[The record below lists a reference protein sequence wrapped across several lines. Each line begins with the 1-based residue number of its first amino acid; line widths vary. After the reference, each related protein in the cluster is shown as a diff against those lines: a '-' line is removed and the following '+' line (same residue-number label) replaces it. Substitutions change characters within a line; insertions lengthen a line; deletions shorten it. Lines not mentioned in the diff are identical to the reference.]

1 MKLKSKLI
9 MSGVALAACAATLTS
24 TTYAW
29 YTTNTTVSADGI
41 TGATASV
48 GTSSIFIS
56 KDEGQT
62 WAQSVTLTA
71 ADTTSGNFASAA
83 LVPLQYG
90 QKVDTKNTP
99 ETSDDVTTTGF
110 FDLGG
115 STSGTGNTTLNFKLW
130 VRTSAVSTEAGSI
143 DLYLNKFIVNSAAI
157 TTSDNLL
164 QNKAP
169 GSDSTALADYGIYTQ
184 LADLGGSGSV
194 ATYGVDASRALAMY
208 TTANYEGG
216 SAVTGLYDLESSGT
230 KKASTGA
237 LQGDPTGLDAL
248 KYYNAVMG
256 TSLSRT
262 GATNS
267 VTASEQTPLTHG
279 TTVVTIAKLDQTGVA
294 MTEIEF
300 TVFLDGWDK
309 YCFDACKNS
318 SISIQLSFT
327 TETKNN
333 ANKIQLH

>member
-29 YTTNTTVSADGI
+29 YTTNTEVGATGI
-41 TGATASV
+41 SGATASV

-56 KDEGQT
+56 KDGGTT

-71 ADTTSGNFASAA
+71 DDTTSGNFSTAA

-90 QKVDTKNTP
+90 QK
-99 ETSDDVTTTGF
+99 ETTTGF
-110 FDLGG
+110 FDLDG
-115 STSGTGNTTLNFKLW
+115 STSGSGNTTLNFKLW

-143 DLYLNKFIVNSAAI
+143 DLYLNKFIVDSADI

-164 QNKAP
+164 QNRAP
-169 GSDSTALADYGIYTQ
+169 GASSTALADYGIYTQ
-184 LADLGGSGSV
+184 LTDLSGLSSV

-208 TTANYEGG
+208 TTANYTGG
-216 SAVTGLYDLESSGT
+216 TPVTGLYDLETSGT
-230 KKASTGA
+230 KKNSTGA
-237 LQGDPTGLDAL
+237 LQGDTEGLDAL

-256 TSLSRT
+256 TTFSRT
-262 GATNS
+262 AANNG
-267 VTASEQTPLTHG
+267 VTASEQTALTHG
-279 TTVVTIAKLDQTGVA
+279 VTEVAIAKLDQTGVE
-294 MTEIEF
+294 MTQIEF
-300 TVFLDGWDK
+300 KVFLDGWDK

-318 SISIQLSFT
+318 SISIELSFT
-327 TETKNN
+327 TETRSN
-333 ANKIQLH
+333 ANKIVLHN